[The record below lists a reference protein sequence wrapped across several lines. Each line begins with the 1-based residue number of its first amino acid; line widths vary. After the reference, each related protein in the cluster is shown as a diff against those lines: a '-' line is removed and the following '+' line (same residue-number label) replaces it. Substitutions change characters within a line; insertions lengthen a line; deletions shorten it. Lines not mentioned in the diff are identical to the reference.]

1 MAAAGRTAQVGGRMP
16 MGYDRLDQDR
26 IVIQEGDSPVRANQK
41 SRAALAVLAAT
52 LLCALLSCATP
63 PARITAPLA
72 VKDQP
77 KKIAAA
83 ISVYLPPE
91 TRSFVLKDT
100 YDRVLQIGAGL
111 EKNAE
116 QSLRKVMR
124 DVTLVQDGDKS
135 ARSTLV
141 LQIEKSSKM
150 ETGFTLMSTKTVSLV
165 LRCTLKNRAG
175 KTVWETTA
183 SGSGSKDNPK
193 GWWAGL
199 WRPYAVKKD
208 SEALGQAGDAALRQC
223 LEAVNAQIVK
233 NSKAF

>member
-1 MAAAGRTAQVGGRMP
+1 MDDMRRRSPVRLSMAAAGRNAQVDGRMP
-16 MGYDRLDQDR
+16 MGYDRLDQDH
-26 IVIQEGDSPVRANQK
+26 IVIQKEDSPVPANQT

-63 PARITAPLA
+63 PARITVPLA

-77 KKIAAA
+77 TTIASA
-83 ISVYLPPE
+83 ISVSLPHE
-91 TRSFVLKDT
+91 TRSFVLKDK

-124 DVTLVQDGDKS
+124 DVTLVQEGDKS

-141 LQIEKSSKM
+141 LQIDKSSKM
-150 ETGFTLMSTKTVSLV
+150 VT
-165 LRCTLKNRAG
+165 
-175 KTVWETTA
+175 
-183 SGSGSKDNPK
+183 GSGSKDNPK
-193 GWWAGL
+193 GWWASL

-208 SEALGQAGDAALRQC
+208 SEALGMAGDAALRQC
-223 LEAVNAQIVK
+223 LEALNA
-233 NSKAF
+233 